1 MKFTEKLKAKKAD
14 KIENPTK
21 ETAKKEKKPLK
32 QKIKDSMNKKYIK
45 NGSYSVVIS
54 AVFIVIVLVVNM
66 IVGSLPSKYTEVDVS
81 AQKLYSITDDTKNFL
96 KKLDKDV
103 TIYQVVQ
110 SGSEDETIKK
120 LLEKYEEGSDHIKV
134 EQKDPVVNP
143 KFTSEYTSDDVAAN
157 SLIVVCGDR
166 SKVVNYSSIY
176 ESSIDYNTY
185 QSTTTGFDGEGQ
197 IDSAISYVTSEDLP
211 VLYTLDGHGEKDLD
225 STLQED
231 IQKANI
237 DIKSLNL
244 ITEESVPDAAACL
257 LINAP
262 TSDISESEKDA
273 IIDYLEN
280 GGKAMIFSDYTE
292 ESMDNFDAVL
302 KNYGVERTEGIVIEG
317 DSQHYAQM
325 PYYLVP
331 TVNSTDAVSD
341 FASKGY
347 YVLMPYAQG
356 IKKTDDVRDTVT
368 INSLLTTSD
377 SAYSKVDVNSGAI
390 EKTDDDIDGPFDL
403 GVSITETLDDDKETQ
418 IVYYTSSNLMDSQ
431 INQMVSGGNEQ
442 MIMSSLSWMCSS
454 DETST
459 ISVPSKNLQISYLT
473 LTAYDVSFWKIMVM
487 GIIPVIFLVIG
498 FMVWLKGEKHN
509 EEKNSQTYFCCCGAW
524 CGMRCLCWCEFLCFF
539 TGSKRGRGRG

>member
-1 MKFTEKLKAKKAD
+1 MKFTDKFKAKKTENQ
-14 KIENPTK
+14 ENPVN
-21 ETAKKEKKPLK
+21 EASKKEKKPLK
-32 QKIKDSMNKKYIK
+32 QKIKDSMNKKYLK

-54 AVFIVIVLVVNM
+54 AIFVVIVLVVNM
-66 IVGSLPSKYTEVDVS
+66 IVGSLPTKYTEVDVS
-81 AQKLYSITDDTKNFL
+81 SEKLYSISDDTKKFL
-96 KKLDKDV
+96 KKLDKDI

-120 LLEKYEEGSDHIKV
+120 LLEKYEEESDHIKV

-143 KFTSEYTSDDVAAN
+143 KFTSDYTSDDVAAN

-211 VLYTLDGHGEKDLD
+211 VLYTLDGHGEKELD

-244 ITEESVPDAAACL
+244 ITEEKVPDDTACL

-292 ESMDNFDAVL
+292 ESMENFDAVL
-302 KNYGVERTEGIVIEG
+302 ANYGVERTDGIVIEG

-325 PYYLVP
+325 PYYLIP
-331 TVNSTDAVSD
+331 TVN
-341 FASKGY
+341 
-347 YVLMPYAQG
+347 
-356 IKKTDDVRDTVT
+356 
-368 INSLLTTSD
+368 
-377 SAYSKVDVNSGAI
+377 
-390 EKTDDDIDGPFDL
+390 
-403 GVSITETLDDDKETQ
+403 
-418 IVYYTSSNLMDSQ
+418 
-431 INQMVSGGNEQ
+431 
-442 MIMSSLSWMCSS
+442 IM
-454 DETST
+454 
-459 ISVPSKNLQISYLT
+459 
-473 LTAYDVSFWKIMVM
+473 F
-487 GIIPVIFLVIG
+487 
-498 FMVWLKGEKHN
+498 
-509 EEKNSQTYFCCCGAW
+509 
-524 CGMRCLCWCEFLCFF
+524 
-539 TGSKRGRGRG
+539 

>member
-14 KIENPTK
+14 KIENPAK

-237 DIKSLNL
+237 DI
-244 ITEESVPDAAACL
+244 
-257 LINAP
+257 
-262 TSDISESEKDA
+262 
-273 IIDYLEN
+273 
-280 GGKAMIFSDYTE
+280 
-292 ESMDNFDAVL
+292 
-302 KNYGVERTEGIVIEG
+302 
-317 DSQHYAQM
+317 
-325 PYYLVP
+325 
-331 TVNSTDAVSD
+331 
-341 FASKGY
+341 
-347 YVLMPYAQG
+347 
-356 IKKTDDVRDTVT
+356 
-368 INSLLTTSD
+368 
-377 SAYSKVDVNSGAI
+377 
-390 EKTDDDIDGPFDL
+390 
-403 GVSITETLDDDKETQ
+403 
-418 IVYYTSSNLMDSQ
+418 
-431 INQMVSGGNEQ
+431 
-442 MIMSSLSWMCSS
+442 
-454 DETST
+454 
-459 ISVPSKNLQISYLT
+459 
-473 LTAYDVSFWKIMVM
+473 
-487 GIIPVIFLVIG
+487 
-498 FMVWLKGEKHN
+498 
-509 EEKNSQTYFCCCGAW
+509 
-524 CGMRCLCWCEFLCFF
+524 
-539 TGSKRGRGRG
+539 

>member
-1 MKFTEKLKAKKAD
+1 MKFTDKFKAKKTENQ
-14 KIENPTK
+14 ENPVN
-21 ETAKKEKKPLK
+21 EASKKEKKPLK
-32 QKIKDSMNKKYIK
+32 QKIKDSMNKKYLK

-54 AVFIVIVLVVNM
+54 AIFIVIVLVVNM
-66 IVGSLPSKYTEVDVS
+66 IVGSLPTKYTEVDVS
-81 AQKLYSITDDTKNFL
+81 SEKLYSISDDTKDFL
-96 KKLDKDV
+96 KKLDKDI

-120 LLEKYEEGSDHIKV
+120 LLEKYAEESDHIKV

-211 VLYTLDGHGEKDLD
+211 VLYTLDGHGEKELD

-244 ITEESVPDAAACL
+244 ITEEKVPDDAACL

-262 TSDISESEKDA
+262 ASDISESEKDA

-292 ESMDNFDAVL
+292 ESMENFDAVL
-302 KNYGVERTEGIVIEG
+302 ANYGVERTDGIVIEG

-331 TVNSTDAVSD
+331 TVNSTDAISD

-356 IKKTDDVRDTVT
+356 IQKSDDVRDTVN
-368 INSLLTTSD
+368 IESLLTTSD
-377 SAYSKVDVNSGAI
+377 SAYSKTDLNSGSL
-390 EKTDDDIDGPFDL
+390 EKEDGDVDGPFDL
-403 GVSITETLDDDKETQ
+403 GVSITETVDDDKETH
-418 IVYYTSSNLMDSQ
+418 IIYYSTSNLLQSQ
-431 INQMVSGGNEQ
+431 INQMVSGGNEKLV
-442 MIMSSLSWMCSS
+442 MASLSSLV
-454 DETST
+454 DTEDST
-459 ISVPSKNLQISYLT
+459 TVSIPSKSLEVSY
-473 LTAYDVSFWKIMVM
+473 LTAYDASFWKICTI
-487 GIIPVIFLVIG
+487 GLIPGAFLLIG
-498 FMVWLKGEKHN
+498 FMIWLKRRK
-509 EEKNSQTYFCCCGAW
+509 A
-524 CGMRCLCWCEFLCFF
+524 
-539 TGSKRGRGRG
+539 

>member
-14 KIENPTK
+14 KIENPAK

-244 ITEESVPDAAACL
+244 ITEESVPDDAACL

-356 IKKTDDVRDTVT
+356 IRSEEKEDVTLT
-368 INSLLTTSD
+368 PLLTS
-377 SAYSKVDVNSGAI
+377 SEASYSKRNMNQAQNYAKEDGDA
-390 EKTDDDIDGPFDL
+390 EGPFDVGIHAEKKL
-403 GVSITETLDDDKETQ
+403 EEGTAGLTLFTSENLFTDNANSMVADANLTLFTNTVASMSDSEVS
-418 IVYYTSSNLMDSQ
+418 V
-431 INQMVSGGNEQ
+431 
-442 MIMSSLSWMCSS
+442 
-454 DETST
+454 
-459 ISVPSKNLQISYLT
+459 SVPVKSYEASMITINDGTAFT
-473 LTAYDVSFWKIMVM
+473 LGALFMLLLPLGLLIA
-487 GIIPVIFLVIG
+487 GILVWI
-498 FMVWLKGEKHN
+498 E
-509 EEKNSQTYFCCCGAW
+509 
-524 CGMRCLCWCEFLCFF
+524 RR
-539 TGSKRGRGRG
+539 KR